1 MANQPGQYL
10 NKDELVS
17 EIPKVIVTVN
27 DLGTTDTYHE
37 DKILKKYLNL
47 DKNGQ
52 ILVYKSAIQLAIIGY
67 GKKNYGFIRIDDKTQ
82 INLID
87 IFIKYKIKFLEP
99 INVRYED
106 DELSARRLL
115 RLFRYQIQQF
125 IIENNRPSYLW
136 IKYADKNNLKYVSI
150 CFPGGEHLVE
160 SADEAQFLLDT
171 YGKLDISQNTR
182 FRQRLQR
189 VFIARKVLDP
199 SYFIDKTYV

>member
-10 NKDELVS
+10 NKDELIS

-37 DKILKKYLNL
+37 DKILKKYISL

-82 INLID
+82 MNLID

-136 IKYADKNNLKYVSI
+136 TKYADKNNLKYVSI

-160 SADEAQFLLDT
+160 SVDEAQFLLDT
-171 YGKLDISQNTR
+171 YGKLDVSQNTR

-189 VFIARKVLDP
+189 VFIARKILDP
-199 SYFIDKTYV
+199 SYFIDRTYI

>member
-10 NKDELVS
+10 NKNELIS
-17 EIPKVIVTVN
+17 EIPKVSVTVN

-37 DKILKKYLNL
+37 DKILKKYLSL

-52 ILVYKSAIQLAIIGY
+52 ILIYKSAIQLAIIGY

-87 IFIKYKIKFLEP
+87 IFKKYNVKFLEP

-115 RLFRYQIQQF
+115 RLFRFQIQEF

-136 IKYADKNNLKYVSI
+136 IKYADKSNIKYVSI
-150 CFPGGEHLVE
+150 CFPGGEHIVE
-160 SADEAQFLLDT
+160 TKEEAQFLLDT
-171 YGKLDISQNTR
+171 YGKLDVAQNTK

-189 VFIARKVLDP
+189 VFIARRILDP
-199 SYFIDKTYV
+199 GYFIDKTY

>member
-1 MANQPGQYL
+1 MANQSGQYL
-10 NKDELVS
+10 SKNELIN
-17 EIPKVIVTVN
+17 EIPKIVVTVN

-37 DKILKKYLNL
+37 DKILKKYLSL
-47 DKNGQ
+47 DKPGQ
-52 ILVYKSAIQLAIIGY
+52 ILIYKAAIQLAIIGY

-87 IFIKYKIKFLEP
+87 IFKKYNVKFLEP

-115 RLFRYQIQQF
+115 RLFRFQIQEF

-136 IKYADKNNLKYVSI
+136 TKYADKNNLKYTSI
-150 CFPGGEHLVE
+150 CFPGGEHIIE
-160 SADEAQFLLDT
+160 TADEAQFLLNT
-171 YGKLDISQNTR
+171 YGKLDIAQNTK

-189 VFIARKVLDP
+189 VFIARRILDP
-199 SYFIDKTYV
+199 GYFIDKTY

>member
-10 NKDELVS
+10 NKNELIS
-17 EIPKVIVTVN
+17 EIPKVSVTVN

-37 DKILKKYLNL
+37 DKILKKYLSL
-47 DKNGQ
+47 DKTGQ
-52 ILVYKSAIQLAIIGY
+52 ILIYKSAIQLAIIGY

-87 IFIKYKIKFLEP
+87 IFKKYNVKFLEP
-99 INVRYED
+99 INVRYDD

-115 RLFRYQIQQF
+115 RLFRFQIQEF

-136 IKYADKNNLKYVSI
+136 TKYADKSNIKYASI
-150 CFPGGEHLVE
+150 CFPGGEHIVE
-160 SADEAQFLLDT
+160 TKEEAQFLLDT
-171 YGKLDISQNTR
+171 YGKLDVAQNTK

-189 VFIARKVLDP
+189 VFIARRVLDP
-199 SYFIDKTYV
+199 SYFIDKTY